1 MYHKVK
7 KFITDVLSNKEDLE
21 KMVLKHLLDTE
32 KYVIV
37 LYDKIIGKVPSEE
50 LLIASLGHDI
60 ERAFREVNVYEKMY
74 HSANGFLDENFLKS
88 HQERSAEILTDF
100 LKKNKYPPTKIEKI
114 YKLVRNHETGGD
126 FDTDILKDADSIS
139 FFINNAYHFIK
150 VKTKESSVEKVKEKL
165 HWMFN
170 RITFPIAKEIIE
182 ADYRN
187 AIKILEEKNE
197 SDIKR

>member
-1 MYHKVK
+1 MKNKVK
-7 KFITDVLSNKEDLE
+7 RFVIENLQGKGDVED
-21 KMVLKHLLDTE
+21 MVLKHLLDTE

-74 HSANGFLDENFLKS
+74 NSANGFLDENFLKY
-88 HQERSAEILTDF
+88 HQEKSAEILSGF
-100 LKKNKYPPTKIEKI
+100 LKKNNYPPIKTENV

-139 FFINNAYHFIK
+139 FFINNANHFIK
-150 VKTKESSVEKVKEKL
+150 VKTVESSEEKVKEKL
-165 HWMFN
+165 KWMFE
-170 RITFPIAKEIIE
+170 RITFKESIEIAVP
-182 ADYRN
+182 YY
-187 AIKILEEKNE
+187 IKAMNDLEN
-197 SDIKR
+197 SI